1 VLKDLQE
8 SIFHAWQYT
17 LLKNENIRKATFR
30 YLDVGEYCFEQSKS
44 IMGKLLKDNKIEA
57 PTKDAVK
64 EVKLLAQKVIEMA
77 ELVSKNP
84 GDTVAQAK
92 LSAVQKELG
101 LALEKKVVELTSKQ
115 NLDLENSLQEM
126 KKETDSKGNISGQ
139 ENNILQSAQAV
150 LDEIANFFT
159 DKKMTPAQVISAS
172 KSLSTK
178 ATELSKQLLEMAE
191 KTTDPIYKQKLI
203 SSARLIKDG
212 TIQIKILSAV
222 RAAGGDDKTNTIQNA
237 FKTLQSNIDMVVQT
251 VTAESLRTKFKS
263 TVKQTVAM
271 NKLLTHWRKNATN

>member
-1 VLKDLQE
+1 
-8 SIFHAWQYT
+8 
-17 LLKNENIRKATFR
+17 
-30 YLDVGEYCFEQSKS
+30 
-44 IMGKLLKDNKIEA
+44 
-57 PTKDAVK
+57 
-64 EVKLLAQKVIEMA
+64 MA

-101 LALEKKVVELTSKQ
+101 LALEKVVELTSKQ

-237 FKTLQSNIDMVVQT
+237 FKTLQANIDMVVQT